1 MLDVKGLLY
10 NGTELHYVWMDASNN
25 IYRVAESMWPTEG
38 VSHLRSWSVPYR
50 YPPLTQALINLCS
63 KFEVRVDCGAKGFF
77 LGKGGTG
84 TGTCTGSGNG
94 NGTVTGSVFR
104 DKYPTINCLLWRCSS
119 FYENCIRSGI

>member
-1 MLDVKGLLY
+1 MFGWMQTTVYTVLQRACGL
-10 NGTELHYVWMDASNN
+10 
-25 IYRVAESMWPTEG
+25 RKESP
-38 VSHLRSWSVPYR
+38 LRSWSVPYR